1 MIRKTTLLLFVIIS
15 LASSASALTRY
26 VSDDLFT
33 YMHSGP
39 GTKYK
44 IIGSVDAGEKIKVL
58 KTNENT
64 GYTQIVDPKGRTGW
78 INTKYVSRQAG
89 LKERLEK
96 LEIKYAKLKTQ
107 LNSTKENLNSHGSQV
122 RELEKTNATIN
133 KEMQEVQTL
142 NDELIERLDTEK
154 LDILLRWFTYG
165 GMVGG
170 IGLFLGLILPSLI
183 PDSRKKR
190 SRW

>member
-1 MIRKTTLLLFVIIS
+1 MTRKITLLFLMIVS
-15 LASSASALTRY
+15 LSSSANALNRY

-33 YMHSGP
+33 YVHSGP

-58 KTNENT
+58 QTDENAGFT
-64 GYTQIVDPKGRTGW
+64 KIVDPKGRTGW

-107 LNSTKENLNSHGSQV
+107 LSSTKENLNSHSIQV
-122 RELEKTNATIN
+122 SELENTNTKLT
-133 KEMQEVQTL
+133 KELQQVQGL
-142 NDELIERLDTEK
+142 NSDLNEQLDTERVD
-154 LDILLRWFTYG
+154 LLLRWFTYG
-165 GMVGG
+165 GIVGG
-170 IGLFLGLILPSLI
+170 IGLLLGLILPSLV
-183 PDSRKKR
+183 PDRRKR